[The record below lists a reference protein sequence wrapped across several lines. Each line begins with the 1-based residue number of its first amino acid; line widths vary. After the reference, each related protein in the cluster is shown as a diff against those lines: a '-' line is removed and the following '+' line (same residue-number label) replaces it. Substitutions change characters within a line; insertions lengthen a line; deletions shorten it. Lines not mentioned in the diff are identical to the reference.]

1 MDFDLSDDHE
11 LIRRTVRDFAEG
23 EVKPVA
29 EELDREKRFPYEIV
43 EQLGAL
49 GLMGIPFPESYG
61 GGGGDSL
68 AYALAV
74 EELTRV
80 DSSVAITMCAHTSLG
95 TQPIYLFGTEEQKQR
110 YLPDLCAGRKLGAFG
125 LTEPEAGS
133 DAGNVRTRA
142 KLDDDG
148 WVIDGTKQFITNA
161 GTDISGHVAITA
173 RTGDGE
179 ISNLIVEN
187 GTEGYSQGEP
197 YRKMGWNASDTRPLA
212 FEDCRVPE
220 ENLLG
225 PRGQGFKQFLHIL
238 DIGRI
243 GVAAMGVGL
252 AQGALDEALAYAK
265 ERKAFGKPI
274 SKYQAIQAKLA
285 DISTEIEA
293 ARLLDLQGRQ
303 AQGPRPQLHADRGA
317 GQAQDGPPGGAR
329 GRGGRADPRR
339 LRLHRGVPRVPLLPR
354 RQDPHDRRGH
364 RRGAADGDRASPGR
378 VIDPVLIANR
388 GEIAVRIAATARRL
402 GLSSVAVYTP
412 VDAGAPHV
420 DACDVAV
427 EIGSY
432 LDAHAVVEA
441 ARRAGARSVHPGYGF
456 LSENAAFARAVV
468 DAGLAW
474 IGPPPEAIELMG
486 DKARAKALAREA
498 GVPVVPG
505 VEGEDVSLDEVRA
518 FASEHGYPVVIKA
531 VAGGG
536 GKGMRAVRDAA
547 ELEASLDAARR
558 EGKAAFGDSR
568 VLVERY
574 LERPRHIEIQ
584 VLADAHGSVVHLGER
599 ECSLQRRHQKVI
611 EEAPSPVAD
620 DALRARMGEAAVA
633 LARACGY
640 AGAGTVEF
648 IAPADASAFFFLEM
662 NTRLQVEHPVTEL
675 VYGVDLVEQQLRVA
689 AGEPLALTQEALVPR
704 GHAVEARLYA
714 EDPANGFLPAVGT
727 VRRYVEPAG
736 VRMDSGIREGSVVGT
751 DYDPMLA
758 KVIAHAD
765 DRPAALRRLARALGE
780 LELLGVTTNAAFS
793 RALLER
799 DDVRAGEIDTGLL
812 ERILQ
817 ERGQARSCRRP
828 RTWCPPPR
836 SPPPAPRARPGRSGC
851 ACRSTASCGS
861 RTAPCAPASASGA
874 PTCARP
880 PAGACGWRSTGS
892 RAPTRSRATATRSG
906 SPATGTTSSCA
917 SRAPRAGAAHSE
929 DSLEAPMPG
938 TVLLVHATN
947 GQEVEEGEVLV
958 VIESM
963 KMELSI
969 AAPHGGTVQGLD
981 VAVGDKV
988 GLRQVLA
995 EVVA

>member
-1 MDFDLSDDHE
+1 L
-11 LIRRTVRDFAEG
+11 
-23 EVKPVA
+23 
-29 EELDREKRFPYEIV
+29 
-43 EQLGAL
+43 
-49 GLMGIPFPESYG
+49 
-61 GGGGDSL
+61 
-68 AYALAV
+68 
-74 EELTRV
+74 
-80 DSSVAITMCAHTSLG
+80 
-95 TQPIYLFGTEEQKQR
+95 
-110 YLPDLCAGRKLGAFG
+110 
-125 LTEPEAGS
+125 
-133 DAGNVRTRA
+133 
-142 KLDDDG
+142 
-148 WVIDGTKQFITNA
+148 
-161 GTDISGHVAITA
+161 
-173 RTGDGE
+173 
-179 ISNLIVEN
+179 
-187 GTEGYSQGEP
+187 
-197 YRKMGWNASDTRPLA
+197 
-212 FEDCRVPE
+212 
-220 ENLLG
+220 
-225 PRGQGFKQFLHIL
+225 
-238 DIGRI
+238 
-243 GVAAMGVGL
+243 
-252 AQGALDEALAYAK
+252 
-265 ERKAFGKPI
+265 
-274 SKYQAIQAKLA
+274 
-285 DISTEIEA
+285 
-293 ARLLDLQGRQ
+293 
-303 AQGPRPQLHADRGA
+303 
-317 GQAQDGPPGGAR
+317 
-329 GRGGRADPRR
+329 
-339 LRLHRGVPRVPLLPR
+339 
-354 RQDPHDRRGH
+354 
-364 RRGAADGDRASPGR
+364 
-378 VIDPVLIANR
+378 IDPVLIANR

-402 GLSSVAVYTP
+402 GLASVAVYTP
-412 VDAGAPHV
+412 VDADAPHV

-432 LDAHAVVEA
+432 LDADAVVEA
-441 ARRAGARSVHPGYGF
+441 ARRACARSVHPGYGF

-468 DAGLAW
+468 GAGLAW

-547 ELEASLDAARR
+547 DLEASLDAARR

-620 DALRARMGEAAVA
+620 EALRARMGDAAVA

-689 AGEPLALTQEALVPR
+689 AGEPLALAQEALVPR

-799 DDVRAGEIDTGLL
+799 EDVRAGEIDTGLL

-817 ERGQARSCRRP
+817 ERCQTPFLHA
-828 RTWCPPPR
+828 PPEDLV
-836 SPPPAPRARPGRSGC
+836 PAAALAAAGTARPAGPFRLRLEEHGELRVADGAVRAGEREWRADVRPADGGRVRVALDGL
-851 ACRSTASCGS
+851 ARTYAFARDGDALWIARDGHHLELRVA
-861 RTAPCAPASASGA
+861 RTA
-874 PTCARP
+874 R
-880 PAGACGWRSTGS
+880 
-892 RAPTRSRATATRSG
+892 
-906 SPATGTTSSCA
+906 
-917 SRAPRAGAAHSE
+917 GAAHSE

-938 TVLLVHATN
+938 TVLLVHAEN